1 LQSGCFIESYL
12 VMPVSIILC
21 LIESYLVMPVS
32 IIFQC
37 LFTPTKVLLLIL
49 ISLIRTF
56 KWVISLLAAF
66 LKLCLVSSGLAVL
79 TTIVSPL
86 AWGIDDVLDRF
97 LHIVSTVASLPMAAT
112 TYLSVLGSLLKP
124 KCFKMLILLPC
135 FAIAVDDFTSI
146 KFDPTKRVPMLA
158 EGNYAEWSWRISTV
172 FISMGVGV
180 GILSM
185 YQPAQDVG
193 ANPNLVQTTEG
204 PYVRTEEIR
213 QMLDELNILQARRR
227 LANGDDHTRLTEEHT
242 QKKSAVALLIQKAI
256 EDYKQS
262 VSVTPFSDLTNK
274 AKIQCFRILCS
285 TISSDLDFLVMNF
298 LPSQFDEAWFA
309 VRDYFQTN
317 TRGARM
323 DSKLKFFSME
333 MPSEMKFAEFK
344 NKIEFTARQINS
356 MSVGTTIITDDDKLT
371 ILFRGV
377 RRNHGPT
384 FKTTLEILEQDPNPL
399 SFEEA
404 YKKMLVVARRGE
416 SAHSTGV
423 HEQGMSVKGRPTDNI
438 NVMVNVALVTIVNLH
453 THVIVITHHNNNTTL
468 IGTHHNH
475 NTAGRQ
481 GVGRVIFAV
490 LNFILNEF
498 VARNRR
504 LTRNKSTLLNSSRTI
519 TWLCNRSTKTCW
531 TNTTAQ
537 SLQRQFTNRNHVI
550 NGRTNGATR

>member
-1 LQSGCFIESYL
+1 
-12 VMPVSIILC
+12 
-21 LIESYLVMPVS
+21 
-32 IIFQC
+32 
-37 LFTPTKVLLLIL
+37 
-49 ISLIRTF
+49 
-56 KWVISLLAAF
+56 
-66 LKLCLVSSGLAVL
+66 
-79 TTIVSPL
+79 
-86 AWGIDDVLDRF
+86 
-97 LHIVSTVASLPMAAT
+97 MAAT

-146 KFDPTKRVPMLA
+146 KFDPTKRVPLLA
-158 EGNYAEWSWRISTV
+158 EGNYAEW
-172 FISMGVGV
+172 VGV

-323 DSKLKFFSME
+323 DSIS
-333 MPSEMKFAEFK
+333 
-344 NKIEFTARQINS
+344 
-356 MSVGTTIITDDDKLT
+356 
-371 ILFRGV
+371 
-377 RRNHGPT
+377 
-384 FKTTLEILEQDPNPL
+384 
-399 SFEEA
+399 
-404 YKKMLVVARRGE
+404 
-416 SAHSTGV
+416 
-423 HEQGMSVKGRPTDNI
+423 
-438 NVMVNVALVTIVNLH
+438 
-453 THVIVITHHNNNTTL
+453 
-468 IGTHHNH
+468 
-475 NTAGRQ
+475 
-481 GVGRVIFAV
+481 
-490 LNFILNEF
+490 
-498 VARNRR
+498 
-504 LTRNKSTLLNSSRTI
+504 
-519 TWLCNRSTKTCW
+519 
-531 TNTTAQ
+531 
-537 SLQRQFTNRNHVI
+537 
-550 NGRTNGATR
+550 